1 MFIKKMCKVRGKEIQ
16 YWIRLNKS
24 FPKNSKIYGY
34 LEQVEI
40 DVRKYPNSF
49 LPFGK
54 LKDVVMAKNRL
65 KSALLKEE
73 TSNDN
78 LCLNS
83 VITNVASIRENE

>member
-1 MFIKKMCKVRGKEIQ
+1 MCKVRGKEIQ

-49 LPFGK
+49 SPFGK
-54 LKDVVMAKNRL
+54 LKDVVMAK
-65 KSALLKEE
+65 KPFKEC
-73 TSNDN
+73 TFKRGNFK
-78 LCLNS
+78 
-83 VITNVASIRENE
+83 